1 MALLIFALAAAV
13 LGAAYVNVLNTYD
26 VAARGTVVNED
37 FAFARQ
43 RVLTEPH
50 RKKVEEGGEFD
61 TVGGRHA
68 HWTAEIASTGM
79 PDLFEVNF
87 SCEITDPQVR
97 EPAAAL
103 LGGLPNVRLLP
114 PLDYDEMIHLLDR
127 CRFVITDSGG
137 LIEEAPGFSKP
148 ALIVRQTTE
157 RQEAVVCGGA
167 ALCGYDGDRLLELA
181 ETLLRDSALYRTM
194 AAAPNPFGDGRAA
207 QRIAQALADAV
218 REGQLSP
225 AEFAVQGRA
234 S

>member
-43 RVLTEPH
+43 RVLTEPD

-87 SCEITDPQVR
+87 FCEITDPQVR
-97 EPAAAL
+97 EP
-103 LGGLPNVRLLP
+103 
-114 PLDYDEMIHLLDR
+114 EK
-127 CRFVITDSGG
+127 S
-137 LIEEAPGFSKP
+137 
-148 ALIVRQTTE
+148 TE
-157 RQEAVVCGGA
+157 KF
-167 ALCGYDGDRLLELA
+167 L
-181 ETLLRDSALYRTM
+181 LLRPTW
-194 AAAPNPFGDGRAA
+194 GD
-207 QRIAQALADAV
+207 D
-218 REGQLSP
+218 P
-225 AEFAVQGRA
+225 AEQGKLREDVKNRILEIQGKQQK
-234 S
+234 